1 MPANPY
7 PEIKDPRV
15 LPPASGGP
23 MVLHVRTVSGRGGG
37 PEKTILRSPEHLQR
51 LGYRGIAAY
60 LHDAGDE
67 GFEELLD
74 WAQRENC
81 PMIGVPDG
89 GALDRTLIPKFVHL
103 CERYDVKIW
112 HGHDY
117 KSNLLG
123 WLVQK
128 RLGRK
133 LTMVSTAHGW
143 VHKTWK
149 TPLYFGIDRWCLR
162 RYEHVIA
169 VSGDLFEAC
178 AKARV
183 PADRLTLIHNAI
195 ESDVFRPDER
205 TAQAKAQRT
214 RLVIGGVGRLAHEKG
229 FDHLIRAVVGLLDG
243 GHEVSLEI
251 AGEGPEQLALQAQID
266 ASGHAE
272 HLTLLGH
279 QSDKHAL
286 YSRFD
291 IYVLSS
297 LREGLPNVILEAM
310 AMELPMLATRCGGV
324 VEAVD
329 DGVEALLCDSGSAEQ
344 LSHPLLKLV
353 TDADLRQTLAKQGR
367 ARIEK
372 DFDFAVRMSR
382 MTGIYDDLLSELKRG

>member
-1 MPANPY
+1 MPVNPY
-7 PEIKDPRV
+7 PEIQAPRV
-15 LPPASGGP
+15 TPPEAGGP
-23 MVLHVRTVSGRGGG
+23 MVLHVRCVSGRGGG
-37 PEKTILRSPEHLQR
+37 PEKTILRSPEHLER

-60 LHDAGDE
+60 LFDAGDA
-67 GFEELLD
+67 GFQELLD
-74 WAQRENC
+74 WAERERC

-89 GALDRTLIPKFVHL
+89 GALDRTLIAKFVHL
-103 CERYDVKIW
+103 CERYDVRIW

-123 WLVQK
+123 WLVRK
-128 RLGRK
+128 RLGRP
-133 LTMVSTAHGW
+133 LTLVSTAHGW

-178 AKARV
+178 KKARV
-183 PADRLTLIHNAI
+183 PESRLTLIHNAI

-205 TAQAKAQRT
+205 TARCKAARE

-229 FDHLIRAVVGLLDG
+229 FDHLIRAVCSLRDE
-243 GHEVSLEI
+243 GHDVALEI
-251 AGEGPEQLALQAQID
+251 AGEGPEQASLQAQID
-266 ASGHAE
+266 ASGHAP

-291 IYVLSS
+291 IYALSS
-297 LREGLPNVILEAM
+297 LREGLPNVILEAL
-310 AMELPMLATRCGGV
+310 AMELPLLATRCGGV
-324 VEAVD
+324 VEAVQ
-329 DGVEALLCDSGSAEQ
+329 DGVEALLCESGSEAE
-344 LSHPLLKLV
+344 LLAPLRRLV
-353 TDADLRQTLAKQGR
+353 TDGDLRARLAQQGR
-367 ARIEK
+367 ARIER
-372 DFDFAVRMSR
+372 DFDFSERMRR
-382 MTGIYDDLLSELKRG
+382 MTRIYDELLAGR